1 MFGDLNVMIVKRM
14 FNINATCRSI
24 YESWPQQNFKQIV
37 NKEFVNASCVT
48 THDTLV
54 SDDQNEN
61 MKVGWSLGNGLLLEF
76 HNVMHAKNL
85 CYCSYHNK
93 TEHGAG

>member
-1 MFGDLNVMIVKRM
+1 M
-14 FNINATCRSI
+14 
-24 YESWPQQNFKQIV
+24 
-37 NKEFVNASCVT
+37 NKEFVNTSCVT

-76 HNVMHAKNL
+76 HNVIYERTCVIVVTTTKLSMEQV
-85 CYCSYHNK
+85 SQ
-93 TEHGAG
+93 TSR